1 MKIICI
7 GRNYNDHISELGNQ
21 KPEAPVIFLKPD
33 SSVLPKNQAF
43 FIPEFSNNIHYEL
56 ELVVKINRLGKH
68 IDQKFA
74 HKYYQEIGLGID
86 FTARDLQQQLKQQ
99 GLPWEKAKGF
109 DGSCVLGN
117 QWLDKSQFE
126 DLQQLNF
133 SLTKNNQIVQQG
145 NTSQMLFSVDEI
157 IANVSQYFTLK
168 IGDLIFTGTPAGVGP
183 VELNDH
189 LKASLEGQQLID
201 LRVK

>member
-56 ELVVKINRLGKH
+56 EVVIKINRLGKH

-74 HKYYQEIGLGID
+74 HKYYQEVGLGID

-99 GLPWEKAKGF
+99 SLPWEKAKGF

-117 QWLDKSQFE
+117 KWLDKSQFE
-126 DLQQLNF
+126 DLQKLNF
-133 SLTKNNQIVQQG
+133 SLTKNDQIVQQG
-145 NTSQMLFSVDEI
+145 NTRQMIFSIDEI

-183 VELNDH
+183 IEVNDH
-189 LKASLEGQQLID
+189 LKASLEDHQLID
-201 LRVK
+201 LRIK